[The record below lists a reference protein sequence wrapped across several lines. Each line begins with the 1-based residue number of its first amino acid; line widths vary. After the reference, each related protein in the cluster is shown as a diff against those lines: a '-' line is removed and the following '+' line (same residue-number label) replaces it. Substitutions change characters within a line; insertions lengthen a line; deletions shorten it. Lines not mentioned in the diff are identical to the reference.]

1 MLEATL
7 PPIILQYNTS
17 VVFPLLHSIVLLTDS
32 WQGDKSKCQWYWQD
46 TTGYFLYWAP
56 SQHLQFWPNRGRKYS
71 ILYMDQAKTFT
82 KCVLS
87 VYFEWRNWW
96 TLSLSQ
102 LFKPFKEGKSTLEC
116 QSIKSCESKH
126 SFCPVLLRYCCNVPW
141 KGWSRSRSE
150 VGEVKDLLSQ
160 SQVCKHFKTK
170 HWHWL
175 FSVSQHL
182 FQCQNNRLVLSLWD
196 INAPFWYF
204 SSVLFS
210 LNAKEFRPL
219 PAW

>member
-126 SFCPVLLRYCCNVPW
+126 SFCPCPTEILLQCAMERVKQEQEW
-141 KGWSRSRSE
+141 GWG
-150 VGEVKDLLSQ
+150 GEGSAQ
-160 SQVCKHFKTK
+160 
-170 HWHWL
+170 
-175 FSVSQHL
+175 SVSSLQT
-182 FQCQNNRLVLSLWD
+182 FQN
-196 INAPFWYF
+196 
-204 SSVLFS
+204 
-210 LNAKEFRPL
+210 
-219 PAW
+219 